1 MKEATPAVRFGWIG
15 GALCL
20 DFVNTVGNHRYR
32 SLDPADKLNGFEDL
46 VRWCA
51 EAGIL
56 QPADQ
61 RDIPKRGALGP
72 GAAARLFKVA
82 VEFRESLYRI
92 FVAVSLK
99 KPPEESDMK
108 ILNQVLAQAPMV
120 LEVQRQNHS
129 FSCVR
134 SSSMLDEAKLLGPI
148 AWSASELLTSEQ
160 LPSVRECASE
170 GCGWLFL
177 DLSKNHSRRWC
188 AMDDCGGR
196 EKARRY
202 YQRKKTTGS
211 RAGR

>member
-1 MKEATPAVRFGWIG
+1 MKETTPAARFGWIG
-15 GALCL
+15 GVLCL
-20 DFVNTVGNHRYR
+20 DFTNTVGNHC
-32 SLDPADKLNGFEDL
+32 SIDPVDKLNRFEDL
-46 VRWCA
+46 VRWSV

-56 QPADQ
+56 QLADQ
-61 RDIPKRGALGP
+61 RDILKRGALRP
-72 GAAARLFKVA
+72 GAAARLLKVA
-82 VEFRESLYRI
+82 VEFRESLFRI

-120 LEVQRQNHS
+120 LEVRRLNHS

-134 SSSMLDEAKLLGPI
+134 TSPMLDEAKLLGPV

-160 LPSVRECASE
+160 LPSVRECARE

-196 EKARRY
+196 EKAKRY
-202 YQRKKTTGS
+202 YQRKKTAGS
-211 RAGR
+211 SAGR